1 MTFYEHYGMTFNPF
15 HKSNVAS
22 ENCFRSRDFMN
33 MEKRIEAL
41 AETGGLGVF
50 SAKSGMGKTFTA
62 RFCARTLDP
71 AVYVTKYFDQPGASR
86 MQFMKKVARLL
97 GLDDTGGSTK
107 LFDRIQESLM
117 RFHSEQKKMLILVI
131 DDAQD
136 LQESVLLSLKALM
149 NFDYDSQDCFS
160 LVLCGEPVL
169 NSIIN
174 RFEYTSL
181 RERVTVHYTFQ
192 GLSEQEVGSYILHK
206 IKMAGG
212 SESIIQ
218 KTALEKAASL
228 SNIPRT
234 IDSIMTKALMM
245 GVEDGKKV
253 IDSDLV
259 MAGSNSLIIA

>member
-1 MTFYEHYGMTFNPF
+1 MTFYEHYGMAFNPF

-136 LQESVLLSLKALM
+136 LQESVLLFPFVYFAPLTKNNPEMYSVPDVNFSEGEKKIYFAISQSLG
-149 NFDYDSQDCFS
+149 YS
-160 LVLCGEPVL
+160 L
-169 NSIIN
+169 
-174 RFEYTSL
+174 
-181 RERVTVHYTFQ
+181 
-192 GLSEQEVGSYILHK
+192 LSKLYAVPPK
-206 IKMAGG
+206 
-212 SESIIQ
+212 
-218 KTALEKAASL
+218 
-228 SNIPRT
+228 
-234 IDSIMTKALMM
+234 
-245 GVEDGKKV
+245 
-253 IDSDLV
+253 
-259 MAGSNSLIIA
+259 

>member
-1 MTFYEHYGMTFNPF
+1 MTFYEHYGMAFNPF

-117 RFHSEQKKMLILVI
+117 RFHSEQKKMENILLNINMYGIMAVKEKQEQYYMVVI
-131 DDAQD
+131 MM
-136 LQESVLLSLKALM
+136 LKKRRMLFM
-149 NFDYDSQDCFS
+149 
-160 LVLCGEPVL
+160 
-169 NSIIN
+169 
-174 RFEYTSL
+174 
-181 RERVTVHYTFQ
+181 
-192 GLSEQEVGSYILHK
+192 K
-206 IKMAGG
+206 
-212 SESIIQ
+212 
-218 KTALEKAASL
+218 
-228 SNIPRT
+228 
-234 IDSIMTKALMM
+234 
-245 GVEDGKKV
+245 
-253 IDSDLV
+253 
-259 MAGSNSLIIA
+259 